1 MLFNEEFVD
10 TLKDDPVKGV
20 VEICRIAF
28 DEIPELLSEWG
39 ESEYEALTEAYAL
52 IEGMIETGLI
62 TIEIGKFDISGEL
75 SSDCTNIHSY
85 LVEVNRYFTSE
96 VSKLRMQYLKS
107 HFKTSLGSGFCYEF
121 SQGDLERIQVLINQL
136 HELIAAS
143 NHFEKEHQ
151 QRLLKR
157 LEKLQSEMHK
167 RISDLD
173 RFWGLIGDAGV
184 ALGKFGK
191 DAKPFVDLIK
201 EITKIV
207 WQTQSRAEELPSGT
221 PIPLIEGKAD
231 KEEEP

>member
-10 TLKDDPVKGV
+10 SLKDDPVKGV
-20 VEICRIAF
+20 IEICRIAF
-28 DEIPELLSEWG
+28 DAIPEHSHDWG
-39 ESEYEALTEAYAL
+39 ESEYEALAEAYAL

-62 TIEIGKFDISGEL
+62 QIEIGKFEISGEL
-75 SSDCTNIHSY
+75 SSDCSYIHQY
-85 LVEVNRYFTSE
+85 LVEINRYFTSE
-96 VSKLRMQYLKS
+96 ASKLRMQYLKS
-107 HFKTSLGSGFCYEF
+107 HFKTSLGAGFCYEF

-136 HELIAAS
+136 RDLIAAS
-143 NHFEKEHQ
+143 SYFEKEHQ

-184 ALGKFGK
+184 ALGNFGK

-201 EITKIV
+201 EITKMV
-207 WQTQSRAEELPSGT
+207 WQAESRAEELPSGT
-221 PIPLIEGKAD
+221 PIPLIESTAD
-231 KEEEP
+231 EKE